1 MYRVMFVDDEYMIL
15 EGLKWIIPWQK
26 LGFEI
31 VKTARSAQ
39 EALAFLE
46 TESIDVLLTD
56 ITMPE
61 MSGIEL
67 IEQAKKKGHQFIS
80 LILSGYQEFDYV
92 KKGMAL
98 QVQDYLLKPVNKQEL
113 LANIQRIKTELD
125 QQKKSHARVR
135 LYLENGLR
143 SWLND
148 EISEG

>member
-15 EGLKWIIPWQK
+15 EGLKWIIPWQE

-80 LILSGYQEFDYV
+80 LTLF
-92 KKGMAL
+92 
-98 QVQDYLLKPVNKQEL
+98 YLYHFFLISAACFSTIQTFQPNNFGVNFSQL
-113 LANIQRIKTELD
+113 IHHVGND
-125 QQKKSHARVR
+125 
-135 LYLENGLR
+135 R
-143 SWLND
+143 SV
-148 EISEG
+148 G

>member
-15 EGLKWIIPWQK
+15 EGLKWIIPWQE

-39 EALAFLE
+39 DWLLE

-67 IEQAKKKGHQFIS
+67 IEQAKKKDIN
-80 LILSGYQEFDYV
+80 
-92 KKGMAL
+92 
-98 QVQDYLLKPVNKQEL
+98 LLV
-113 LANIQRIKTELD
+113 
-125 QQKKSHARVR
+125 
-135 LYLENGLR
+135 
-143 SWLND
+143 
-148 EISEG
+148 

>member
-15 EGLKWIIPWQK
+15 EGLKWIIPWQE

-39 EALAFLE
+39 EAWLLE

-67 IEQAKKKGHQFIS
+67 IEQAKKKDIN
-80 LILSGYQEFDYV
+80 
-92 KKGMAL
+92 
-98 QVQDYLLKPVNKQEL
+98 LLV
-113 LANIQRIKTELD
+113 
-125 QQKKSHARVR
+125 
-135 LYLENGLR
+135 
-143 SWLND
+143 
-148 EISEG
+148 

>member
-15 EGLKWIIPWQK
+15 EGLKWIIPWQE

-125 QQKKSHARVR
+125 QQKNPMPAFV
-135 LYLENGLR
+135 Y
-143 SWLND
+143 
-148 EISEG
+148 I